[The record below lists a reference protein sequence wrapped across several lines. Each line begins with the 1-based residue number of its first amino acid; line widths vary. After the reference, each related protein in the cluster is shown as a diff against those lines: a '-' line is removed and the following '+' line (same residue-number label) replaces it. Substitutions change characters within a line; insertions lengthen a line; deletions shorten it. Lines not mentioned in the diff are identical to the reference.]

1 MSTILLESLLWLKR
15 TENCFLSLMIYI
27 SDILDNTGC
36 QNWLKRVFWIIPVVF
51 VLVQMC
57 GGSEKCV
64 LRIVPGPICQL
75 FRDIRN
81 HKYILYLVVTG
92 SLDYLSYWHLHHHTT
107 RTARYSFNQWSY
119 EYLRHFRE
127 SVWWSMNVVF
137 SATNKHVAQNK
148 LKSLKVTKW
157 VRNDEWWRMK
167 DEGWWFQAVGGFAF
181 WQTDNICDCR
191 VAFATENKIHANS
204 YELHLSSKP
213 KFINWLSLS
222 INFLHQSTDQHST
235 PNNLIHPYLNLL
247 QLLRPSYLM
256 LWRLFFCYLFL
267 WVLMIHDMTPSEPLQ
282 ATTTHMSSMWADI
295 CWENFILL
303 IEISEKLII

>member
-92 SLDYLSYWHLHHHTT
+92 SLDYLSYWHLHNQYTT
-107 RTARYSFNQWSY
+107 TTTSKIYSFSIRDHTNIYTSK
-119 EYLRHFRE
+119 HF
-127 SVWWSMNVVF
+127 VF
-137 SATNKHVAQNK
+137 SHDSK
-148 LKSLKVTKW
+148 L
-157 VRNDEWWRMK
+157 
-167 DEGWWFQAVGGFAF
+167 
-181 WQTDNICDCR
+181 
-191 VAFATENKIHANS
+191 
-204 YELHLSSKP
+204 
-213 KFINWLSLS
+213 
-222 INFLHQSTDQHST
+222 
-235 PNNLIHPYLNLL
+235 
-247 QLLRPSYLM
+247 
-256 LWRLFFCYLFL
+256 
-267 WVLMIHDMTPSEPLQ
+267 
-282 ATTTHMSSMWADI
+282 TTI
-295 CWENFILL
+295 
-303 IEISEKLII
+303 